1 METTHTISGLVT
13 ESRPAALCAVMLVS
27 ALWATLL
34 TGLTG
39 CASPAEAAGERA
51 ERAQVE
57 AAVQLYFKG
66 HATGDGGNMAQ
77 AFHPA
82 AHILSAK
89 EGKLADLT
97 RDAFTA
103 RFTGKPAPD
112 ESRRVRRVLSVDIS
126 GTAAV
131 AKVELDYP
139 DNHFVDYLSL
149 LKLGG
154 SWVIVNKIFHRS
166 APKQAAGAS
175 GKK

>member
-1 METTHTISGLVT
+1 METTHTISGVVT

-39 CASPAEAAGERA
+39 CTSAAEAAGDRA

-57 AAVQLYFKG
+57 AAVQRYFKA
-66 HATGDGGNMAQ
+66 HATGDGASMAK

-97 RDAFTA
+97 RDEFAA

-112 ESRRVRRVLSVDIS
+112 EARRVRRILSVDIS

-149 LKLGG
+149 LRVDG
-154 SWVIVNKIFHRS
+154 SWMIVNKIFHRS
-166 APKQAAGAS
+166 APAQAAGS